1 MEKNISPK
9 NKKEILE
16 ICQNNFFNYS
26 TLTQILIIICV
37 VISATAVAL
46 YLTEYIIP
54 TIQDIIYDKIEGW
67 NIVWRIFLAF
77 VLYYVLKIINI
88 ICVSIGGT
96 MLCREEGWNIE
107 DFSKAWVGFYKYEK
121 YLKDEKDEKDDE
133 KNEK

>member
-26 TLTQILIIICV
+26 TLTQTLIIISV
-37 VISATAVAL
+37 VLSATALAL

-54 TIQDIIYDKIEGW
+54 TTQDIIYDRIEGW

-77 VLYYVLKIINI
+77 VLYYVLNIINI

-107 DFSKAWVGFYKYEK
+107 DFSKAWVGFYKYDK
-121 YLKDEKDEKDDE
+121 YLKDEKDDEK

>member
-26 TLTQILIIICV
+26 TLTQILIIISV

-46 YLTEYIIP
+46 YLIEYIIP

-121 YLKDEKDEKDDE
+121 YLKDEKDDE
-133 KNEK
+133 KNEE

>member
-26 TLTQILIIICV
+26 TLTQILITISV

-121 YLKDEKDEKDDE
+121 YLKDEKDDE

>member
-121 YLKDEKDEKDDE
+121 YLKDEKDDE
-133 KNEK
+133 KNEE

>member
-26 TLTQILIIICV
+26 TLTQTLIIISV
-37 VISATAVAL
+37 VLSATALAL

-54 TIQDIIYDKIEGW
+54 TTQDIIYDRIEGW

-121 YLKDEKDEKDDE
+121 YLKDEKDDE

>member
-26 TLTQILIIICV
+26 TLTQILIIISV

-46 YLTEYIIP
+46 YLIEYIIP

-121 YLKDEKDEKDDE
+121 YLKDEKDDE

>member
-26 TLTQILIIICV
+26 TLTQILIIISV

-54 TIQDIIYDKIEGW
+54 TTQDIIYDRIEGW

-77 VLYYVLKIINI
+77 VLFYVLKIINI

-121 YLKDEKDEKDDE
+121 YLKDEKDDE